1 VGHERSSIVVS
12 VIVPTRNSERT
23 LDACLQSIRD
33 QSHPEVEL
41 IVVDNGST
49 DGTPEIARRH
59 SDHFFSHGPERSA
72 QRNFGVE
79 HARGDYV
86 VLIDSDMVLEPGV
99 VTDGV
104 SALREPAVR
113 GVVIPEL
120 SFGEGYWS
128 HCRMLER
135 QCYVGDDD
143 VEAARMFRRDDFL
156 AVGGYDL
163 ELNGAE
169 DWDLSARIAGRANL
183 PRTDSYIHHDEG
195 RTTLYG
201 SFVKR
206 RYYAPGYLRYL
217 AKHKND
223 AISQGNSVLRPAF
236 LRHWRDMLRHP
247 LHAVGMFLLKFV
259 ELIGVLQVAVEQRI
273 SKRSRARSGQLYA
286 SLSPSSGAPTPGAAT
301 ADGQRGES

>member
-1 VGHERSSIVVS
+1 MAHEGDSTLVS

-23 LDACLQSIRD
+23 LDACLKSIRN
-33 QSHPEVEL
+33 QSFPTVEV

-49 DGTPEIARRH
+49 DGTSQIAQSH
-59 SDHFFSHGPERSA
+59 SDFYLSRGPERSA

-79 HARGDYV
+79 NARGDYI

-99 VTDGV
+99 VADGV
-104 SALREPAVR
+104 SALQDTNVR

-120 SFGEGYWS
+120 SFGDGYWS

-135 QCYVGDDD
+135 RCYVGDDD
-143 VEAARMFRRDDFL
+143 VEAARMFRRNDFI
-156 AVGGYDL
+156 AVGGYDI

-169 DWDLSARIAGRANL
+169 DWDLSARIAGRGNL
-183 PRTDSYIHHDEG
+183 PRTASYIHHDEG
-195 RTTLYG
+195 RITLYG

-206 RYYAPGYLRYL
+206 RYYAPGYLHYL

-247 LHAVGMFLLKFV
+247 LLAAGMFLLKFV
-259 ELIGVLQVAVEQRI
+259 ELIGVLQVAVEQRVA
-273 SKRSRARSGQLYA
+273 KRSKHGSGQVYT
-286 SLSPSSGAPTPGAAT
+286 SLTPSQGAP
-301 ADGQRGES
+301 ADGQRREP

>member
-1 VGHERSSIVVS
+1 MLVS

-23 LDACLQSIRD
+23 LEACLTSIRN
-33 QSHPEVEL
+33 QSDTTVEL

-49 DGTPEIARRH
+49 DGTAEIAQRH
-59 SDHFFSHGPERSA
+59 SDLLLSKGPERSA

-79 HARGDYV
+79 KARGDYI

-99 VTDGV
+99 VAEGV
-104 SALREPAVR
+104 GALQDVNVR

-128 HCRMLER
+128 RCRMLER

-143 VEAARMFRRDDFL
+143 VEAARMFRRNDFL

-169 DWDLSARIAGRANL
+169 DWDLSARIAGRSNL

-201 SFVKR
+201 SFAKR

-247 LHAVGMFLLKFV
+247 VLAIGVFVLKFV

-273 SKRSRARSGQLYA
+273 TKRARLRSGEPYA
-286 SLSPSSGAPTPGAAT
+286 SVNASREAAT
-301 ADGQRGES
+301 DGQRGKA

>member
-1 VGHERSSIVVS
+1 VLDMGSLMLVS

-23 LDACLQSIRD
+23 LDACLWSIRN
-33 QSHPEVEL
+33 QSYPTVEV

-49 DGTPEIARRH
+49 DRTSQIAQRH
-59 SDHFFSHGPERSA
+59 SDLFLSQGPERSA

-79 HARGDYV
+79 HARGDYI

-99 VTDGV
+99 VADGV
-104 SALREPAVR
+104 SALQDANVR

-128 HCRMLER
+128 HCRVLER
-135 QCYVGDDD
+135 RCYVGDDD
-143 VEAARMFRRDDFL
+143 IEAARMFRRIDFL
-156 AVGGYDL
+156 AAGGYDVN
-163 ELNGAE
+163 LNGAE
-169 DWDLSARIAGRANL
+169 DWDLSARIAGRSNL
-183 PRTDSYIHHDEG
+183 PRTSSYIHHDEG
-195 RTTLYG
+195 RTTLHG

-247 LHAVGMFLLKFV
+247 VLAVGMFALKFV

-273 SKRSRARSGQLYA
+273 TRQARSRSGQLY
-286 SLSPSSGAPTPGAAT
+286 SSVTAPREAG
-301 ADGQRGES
+301 ADGQRGQA